1 MVENTVLV
9 DADALKNEAPEG
21 KATPHWGR
29 ELLALLYSF
38 ETNDWQTIDMPDV
51 VEWIKQQR
59 LEQLKKRG
67 ILDAW
72 QSDLESDFPA

>member
-9 DADALKNEAPEG
+9 DANAFKNEGPEG
-21 KATPHWGR
+21 KATPYWGG

-72 QSDLESDFPA
+72 QSDLESDFPV